1 MLLLCGLFFLSSA
14 VMWPLN
20 RRFGGARL
28 TLPFLSLSLCC
39 AGVAVGV
46 LTRRLSLSTT
56 MKRHPDSS
64 SAKSAS
70 SSARRTS
77 SRSSAWALWT

>member
-1 MLLLCGLFFLSSA
+1 
-14 VMWPLN
+14 MWPLN

-46 LTRRLSLSTT
+46 LTQGDLTAAILGV
-56 MKRHPDSS
+56 MAVALCALLFPE
-64 SAKSAS
+64 
-70 SSARRTS
+70 
-77 SRSSAWALWT
+77 RSKES